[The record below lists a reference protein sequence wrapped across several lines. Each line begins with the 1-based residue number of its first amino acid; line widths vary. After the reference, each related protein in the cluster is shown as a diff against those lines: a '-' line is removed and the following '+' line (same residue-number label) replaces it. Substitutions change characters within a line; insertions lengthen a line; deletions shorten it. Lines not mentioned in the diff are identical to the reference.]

1 MEISEKVDV
10 FVEKVGKVDVF
21 VEKVGKEVSGE
32 SGCFRRSV

>member
-1 MEISEKVDV
+1 MEIGEKVDV